1 MPRLRPHSSLL
12 PVAVAVL
19 ALVGAAD
26 ARAQASDVPG
36 ERLRPAT
43 TSAGVIDVESGA
55 VTPHLGWNA
64 TLWGAYALDPLV
76 VYRGN
81 ERLGAFVGHRVGSDI
96 VFSLGLFDWIE
107 LAADLPVIVYQASDP
122 GSLGDAAPAISAF
135 GLGDVRL
142 APKIRLLRASEQ
154 LVDLA
159 IIPALGAPTGTPAN
173 ESFTG
178 EGQFTFLPEL
188 AVSRRFDDGVL
199 AGLVVA
205 GNALA
210 RIRPEEKALLGTPF
224 GHEFV
229 GRLGVGYRLHERLD
243 VPLRIDL
250 SSSLGTPLLAPFS
263 TGDVTG
269 AELMAALTA
278 DVLRLPAVAGAGDGL
293 VVQAFGGGAFGLAGG
308 AGTPAARAF
317 IGLRAEKPAD
327 IDLDDDF
334 VADKDDQCPGEA
346 EDKDGHDDSDGCPD
360 PDNDGDGVVD
370 GVDVC
375 RDVAEDDDGFEDDD
389 GCPDPDNDGDA
400 ILDADDTCPKEAGP
414 KENAGCPWPDADN
427 DGTLDKDDRCPSVP
441 GVAALGGC
449 PDQDGDGVTD
459 LEDACP
465 ALAGPKT
472 PYDGCPDTDGDGF
485 TDDKDKCP
493 TEAETVNNVDDDDG
507 CPDQGK
513 VLVSLQ
519 SDKIEILDKVFFDS
533 GKATIQ
539 SKSFALLD
547 QVVTVLRTHRELKK
561 VRVEGHTDDAGP
573 DDKNL
578 ALSQARADAVRAYLV
593 ERGIAAERLE
603 AIGYGSTRPAA
614 AGKGSKAREANR
626 RVEFV
631 IVH

>member
-159 IIPALGAPTGTPAN
+159 IIPALSAPTGTPAN

>member
-1 MPRLRPHSSLL
+1 MHRTLTCFRPLAAA
-12 PVAVAVL
+12 AVAL
-19 ALVGAAD
+19 SVGAGGAL
-26 ARAQASDVPG
+26 AQASDVPG

-43 TSAGVIDVESGA
+43 TAAGVIDVESGA

-76 VYRGN
+76 VYQGS
-81 ERLGAFVGHRVGSDI
+81 ERLGAFVGHRVGSDV

-122 GSLGDAAPAISAF
+122 SRLGDTAPAISAF

-142 APKIRLLRASEQ
+142 APKVRLLRAREQ

-159 IIPALGAPTGTPAN
+159 IIPALSAPTGAPAS

-178 EGQFTFLPEL
+178 EGQFTFLPEV

-205 GNALA
+205 GNALS
-210 RIRPEEKALLGTPF
+210 RIRPEEKELLGTPF
-224 GHEFV
+224 GHELV

-243 VPLRIDL
+243 IPLRIDV
-250 SSSLGTPLLAPFS
+250 SGSLGTPLLAPFS
-263 TGDVTG
+263 SGDVTG
-269 AELMAALTA
+269 SELMAALTA
-278 DVLRLPAVAGAGDGL
+278 DVLRLPAASGAGDGL
-293 VVQAFGGGAFGLAGG
+293 VVQAFGGGGVGLSGG

-334 VADKDDQCPGEA
+334 IADTDDNCPNEA
-346 EDKDGHDDSDGCPD
+346 EDKDGVDDKDGCPD
-360 PDNDGDGVVD
+360 PDNDNDGVVD
-370 GVDVC
+370 SVDAC
-375 RDVAEDDDGFEDDD
+375 RDVAEDADSFEDED

-400 ILDADDTCPKEAGP
+400 ILDGEDACPKEVGP
-414 KENAGCPWPDADN
+414 KENKGCPWPDSDK
-427 DGTLDKDDRCPSVP
+427 DGVLDKDDRCAEVP
-441 GVAALGGC
+441 GLVALAGC

-459 LEDACP
+459 AEDACP

-472 PYDGCPDTDGDGF
+472 PHDGCPDTDGDGF

-493 TEAETVNNVDDDDG
+493 SEAETVNNVEDEDG

-513 VLVSLQ
+513 VLVSLK

-533 GKATIQ
+533 GTATIQ
-539 SKSFALLD
+539 AKSFGLLD
-547 QVVTVLRTHRELKK
+547 QVATVLRSHRELKK

-578 ALSQARADAVRAYLV
+578 VLSQARADAVRAYLI
-593 ERGIAAERLE
+593 ERAISSERLE
-603 AIGYGSTRPAA
+603 AIGYGETRPAA
-614 AGKGSKAREANR
+614 QGTNGKAREANR

-631 IVH
+631 IVQ